1 MSSVSDI
8 ILELVTFA
16 LALTLTA
23 GACSRQSFT
32 TEPNCDPAP
41 QAEARQAK

>member
-8 ILELVTFA
+8 ILELMAFA

-32 TEPNCDPAP
+32 TEPSCDPAP
-41 QAEARQAK
+41 QAEARAPK